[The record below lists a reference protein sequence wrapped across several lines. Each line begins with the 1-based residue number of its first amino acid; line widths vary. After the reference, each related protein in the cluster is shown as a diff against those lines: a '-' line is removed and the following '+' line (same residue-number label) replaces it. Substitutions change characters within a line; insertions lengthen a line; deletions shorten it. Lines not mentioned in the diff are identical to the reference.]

1 LSTIGP
7 AQRRITLL
15 TDYGTRDG
23 FAAAMRGVIASIAP
37 DAIVEDATHE
47 IPAGDIHA
55 GAWALAT
62 YSLLFPPGT
71 IHVAVIDPA
80 VGSGRRALA
89 ARAGGQI
96 YLAPDNGLLSRV
108 LDAES
113 EVVEVQD
120 RAYRRDPISST
131 FHGRDVFAPAA
142 AHIARGAG
150 LDQLG
155 PRALGIVRLD
165 LPQAARSER
174 EIIGEIIHVDRFGNL
189 VTNIPATWT
198 ADLDQAGIHVSVG
211 DRVANMGKTY
221 ATVPSGSVIAYVGS
235 ERVLEIAVRD
245 GSAAAELGVGRG
257 ARVILHHRGA
267 APDQ

>member
-1 LSTIGP
+1 MSNIGL

-37 DAIVEDATHE
+37 DAIVEDATHD
-47 IPAGDIHA
+47 IPPGDILA
-55 GAWALAT
+55 GAWALCT
-62 YSLLFPPGT
+62 YSMMFPPGT
-71 IHVAVIDPA
+71 IHVAIVDPA
-80 VGSGRRALA
+80 AGSGQRALA

-108 LDAES
+108 LETDS
-113 EVVEVQD
+113 EIVEVQD
-120 RAYRRDPISST
+120 RAYRRDPVSAT

-142 AHIARGAG
+142 AHIARGVG
-150 LDQLG
+150 IDQLG
-155 PRALGIVRLD
+155 PRAVGVVRLD
-165 LPQAARSER
+165 LPQPVRTDND
-174 EIIGEIIHVDRFGNL
+174 IIGEIVHIDRFGNL
-189 VTNIPATWT
+189 ITNIPASWT
-198 ADLDQAGIHVSVG
+198 SDLDESAVHVSVG
-211 DRVANMGKTY
+211 DIVASMGKTY
-221 ATVPSGSVIAYVGS
+221 ATVPSGSALVYIGS

-245 GSAAAELGVGRG
+245 GNAAAEMGVERG